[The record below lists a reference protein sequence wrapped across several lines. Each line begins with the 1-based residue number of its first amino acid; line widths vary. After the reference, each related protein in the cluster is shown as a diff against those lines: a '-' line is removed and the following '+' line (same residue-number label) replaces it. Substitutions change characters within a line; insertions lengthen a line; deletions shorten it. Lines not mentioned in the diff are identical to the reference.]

1 MRILLTFT
9 VAAIL
14 LLTLGCSDKNS
25 SPIPT
30 APATPAASETPA
42 AVMTLLESNTPAE
55 LKTAPSGLSDWNA
68 WPPFDVVKNSDV
80 YAVTIL
86 WGQLSNSVLPGM
98 PVTDWSG
105 KLWVN
110 GVAVVQA
117 RRTINFETGQD
128 SLVTED
134 IPSEVAWVSQTSVDF
149 DGISFLV
156 FLRRDITYIM
166 APTLHF
172 ETTPLSLE
180 FNFGELTQLDKF
192 YVLPSGNAAAIHARQ
207 IWPDRCPGGFMEGK
221 WIKADNSG
229 ASGRIE
235 GLWLNYRGEPEGV
248 ITGTFWTNEDGTR
261 QYSGWVSGYLLT
273 YIIAE
278 FKGTWSYDDPRM
290 CPLCGAGHGWFGGTF
305 TFANGTNTGGFMVGE
320 FGDFSSPVA
329 SALELPFLGVWRQ
342 SCPWKSENR
351 GITDPMSGMSGNDAM

>member
-1 MRILLTFT
+1 MRTLLSLTLGA
-9 VAAIL
+9 VL
-14 LLTLGCSDKNS
+14 LIALGCSDKDS
-25 SPIPT
+25 SPI
-30 APATPAASETPA
+30 ATTPVGPVTTETPG

-55 LKTAPSGLSDWNA
+55 LKTVPSVLADWTA
-68 WPPFDVVKNSDV
+68 WPPFDVVRNSDV

-86 WGQLSNSVLPGM
+86 WGQLSNSLLPGM

-110 GVAVVQA
+110 GVSVVQA
-117 RRTINFETGQD
+117 RRTINFENGQD

-134 IPSEVAWVSQTSVDF
+134 IPSEVVWVSQTSVDF
-149 DGISFLV
+149 DGISFLI

-180 FNFGELTQLDKF
+180 FNFGELIKLDKF
-192 YVLPSGNAAAIHARQ
+192 YVLPQGNAVAVHSRQ

-221 WIKADNSG
+221 WIQSDLSG

-248 ITGTFWTNEDGTR
+248 ITGTFWTNDDGTR
-261 QYSGWVSGYLLT
+261 EYSGSVSGYFLT
-273 YIIAE
+273 YVMAE
-278 FKGTWSYDDPRM
+278 FKGTWWYDDPRM
-290 CPLCGAGHGWFGGTF
+290 CPMCGTGHGWFKGTF
-305 TFANGTNTGGFMVGE
+305 TFVDGTNKGGFMLAE
-320 FGDFSSPVA
+320 FGDFVSPVA
-329 SALELPFLGVWRQ
+329 SSLEKPFLGVWRQ
-342 SCPWKSENR
+342 SCPWTPE
-351 GITDPMSGMSGNDAM
+351 ITDNNGVTK